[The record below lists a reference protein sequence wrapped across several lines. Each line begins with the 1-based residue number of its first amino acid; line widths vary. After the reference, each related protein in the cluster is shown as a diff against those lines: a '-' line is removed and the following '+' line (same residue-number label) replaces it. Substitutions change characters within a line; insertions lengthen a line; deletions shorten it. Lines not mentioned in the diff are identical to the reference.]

1 MKNALRIIS
10 VVVVAIL
17 LFSLGFGL
25 GQKNGINVT
34 VQVDGA
40 AVPTG
45 GATVSTVT
53 PPATEA
59 PATQAPATEAPTTQA
74 PATDAPSADEPATDA
89 PSADEPATDAP
100 SADEPATD
108 APSADEPATDA
119 PSADANT
126 VPSSTAEVVKAYN
139 DAIAKAKATQNM
151 TVHKI
156 SDVNI
161 QVTDCSIKLALPLIN
176 PIVQKF
182 VTGSDDTW
190 TFANSGTGTNANG
203 DTVDADK
210 LIPPSRRPAALA
222 ESHVASATAT
232 PAGDGYT
239 MAIVLNNEKSTFDGT
254 NTVDPAANNAVVDAL
269 NLATMDISP
278 ATISAADMTYSG
290 TALTA
295 TVDGQGRLTE
305 LTVKIPM
312 SGTGQGGIKSFNGL
326 TLTLEGELN
335 DTYTFTY

>member
-1 MKNALRIIS
+1 MKTLSAVIRHQKIERGSLQMKNYLRIIAL
-10 VVVVAIL
+10 VVVAVL
-17 LFSLGFGL
+17 LFGLGFGL
-25 GQKNGINVT
+25 GQKSGITVTLDEKAVAALGGNG
-34 VQVDGA
+34 
-40 AVPTG
+40 G
-45 GATVSTVT
+45 GSASVSTNPPAT
-53 PPATEA
+53 NPPATEP
-59 PATQAPATEAPTTQA
+59 PATNPPADVTPDEPTPDT
-74 PATDAPSADEPATDA
+74 PADEPANDN
-89 PSADEPATDAP
+89 PA
-100 SADEPATD
+100 
-108 APSADEPATDA
+108 
-119 PSADANT
+119 ADAGK
-126 VPSSTAEVVKAYN
+126 VPASTAEVVKAYN

-156 SDVNI
+156 SNVDI
-161 QVTDCSIKLALPLIN
+161 RVTDCSIKFALPLIN

-190 TFANSGTGTNANG
+190 TFAGSGTGTNANG

-210 LIPPSRRPAALA
+210 LIPPGRRAAALA
-222 ESHVASATAT
+222 ESHVSSATAT

-239 MAIVLNNEKSTFDGT
+239 MTIVLNNEKSTFDGT
-254 NTVDPAANNAVVDAL
+254 NTVEPVANNAVVDAL

-278 ATISAADMTYSG
+278 ATISAAEMTYSG

-312 SGTGQGGIKSFNGL
+312 SGTGQGGVGRFNGL

-335 DTYTFTY
+335 DSYAFTY